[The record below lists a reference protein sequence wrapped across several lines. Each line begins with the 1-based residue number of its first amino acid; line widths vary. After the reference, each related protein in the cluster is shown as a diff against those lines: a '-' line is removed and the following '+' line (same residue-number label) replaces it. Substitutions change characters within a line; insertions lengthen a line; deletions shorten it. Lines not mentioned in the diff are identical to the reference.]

1 MDLLSVHLVV
11 QQLLDQGGHLVR
23 LLPAGPGCRY
33 LKVDCTDLRIKY
45 LQYLLLQNALGL
57 LVSFY

>member
-23 LLPAGPGCRY
+23 LLPAGPGCY
-33 LKVDCTDLRIKY
+33 VVI
-45 LQYLLLQNALGL
+45 
-57 LVSFY
+57 